1 MNMPRLFI
9 LLLCFLLSAGI
20 VRGQQP
26 AVVAADAQQLVD
38 FDNDIQPILT
48 KFGCNSGPCHGK
60 ARGQGG
66 FGYDPHF
73 WLPRLGKTAAELDPS
88 EKNQLSH
95 RGQALRQLVEK
106 LS

>member
-66 FGYDPHF
+66 F
-73 WLPRLGKTAAELDPS
+73 
-88 EKNQLSH
+88 QLSLLGFDSQQDH
-95 RGQALRQLVEK
+95 DAITKEGRGRRVFA
-106 LS
+106 